1 MEYTDALE
9 YLKILRNL
17 VDITEHD
24 SGAEL
29 QKQTYD
35 VAIES
40 VEKQIPKK
48 PKPRIVRDV
57 SSDYCCPN
65 CGEIVTDNEDSIE
78 YINKYCPNCGQAID
92 WSEEVEEC

>member
-1 MEYTDALE
+1 MEYKDALE

-29 QKQTYD
+29 QRQTYD
-35 VAIES
+35 VAIKA

-48 PKPRIVRDV
+48 PINKEGD
-57 SSDYCCPN
+57 SDGSCGYCPN
-65 CGEIVTDNEDSIE
+65 CNHVVDDYFDYKVCQE
-78 YINKYCPNCGQAID
+78 CGQAID
-92 WSEEVEEC
+92 WSDRNE